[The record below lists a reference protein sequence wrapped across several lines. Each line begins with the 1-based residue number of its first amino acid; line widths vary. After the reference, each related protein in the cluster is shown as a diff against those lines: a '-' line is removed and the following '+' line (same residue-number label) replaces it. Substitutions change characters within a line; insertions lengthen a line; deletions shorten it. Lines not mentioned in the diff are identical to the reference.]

1 MIHLCIH
8 IDWNDVGQLYN
19 YTEMMLDIS
28 TIILKWCWTF
38 VQLYWNDVGHL
49 YDYTELVLDS
59 CSIILKWCWTVVQ
72 LYWND
77 VGHLYNYTEM
87 VLDRMYNYTEKMLD
101 SCTIIISIRPIKWT
115 VSFSCNIEMF
125 LFLWHIYNTLCFNYH
140 IFTFQIIIPLVMWMF
155 CLPTISIDRI

>member
-1 MIHLCIH
+1 
-8 IDWNDVGQLYN
+8 
-19 YTEMMLDIS
+19 MMLDS
-28 TIILKWCWTF
+28 CTIILKWCWTF
-38 VQLYWNDVGHL
+38 VQLYWNDVGQLYNYTEMMLGHL
-49 YDYTELVLDS
+49 YNYTEMMLDS

-77 VGHLYNYTEM
+77 VGQLYNYTEM
-87 VLDRMYNYTEKMLD
+87 MLD
-101 SCTIIISIRPIKWT
+101 SCTIIRPIKT
-115 VSFSCNIEMF
+115 IVTFSCNIEMF